1 MTTSADSPRADVELR
16 MPADSAY
23 VSVLRSTAA
32 GLASRLDFDLSNI
45 EDLRV
50 AVGEACA
57 LALPVA
63 AEDSSLTA
71 EFYLSASH
79 LTVSVT
85 VTGAEVRPPDH
96 ESFAW
101 QVLDTLAAG
110 ATAEVDDER
119 LAITL
124 TVGSRP
130 VTEPV
135 SG

>member
-57 LALPVA
+57 LALPEA
-63 AEDSSLTA
+63 DEGSSLTA

-79 LTVSVT
+79 LTVSVA

-101 QVLDTLAAG
+101 QVLDTLATG
-110 ATAEVDDER
+110 ATAEVDDGR

-124 TVGSRP
+124 TVGAEP
-130 VTEPV
+130 EPV
-135 SG
+135 AG